1 MVRSD
6 VNSPTYLEVKD
17 SATLQEFG
25 KRNLSNPGSK
35 SKLDS
40 REFID
45 LLPAEV
51 ISRKQDRPDS
61 KTIAGISTKFQYVCK
76 VINIIILIVLLV
88 TLYRWMELCGGV
100 AILASVSPVLNKTG
114 KSALKRTL

>member
-17 SATLQEFG
+17 SATLPEFG

-35 SKLDS
+35 SKLDT
-40 REFID
+40 REFIN
-45 LLPAEV
+45 LLPDEV

>member
-35 SKLDS
+35 SKLDT
-40 REFID
+40 RDFIN

-51 ISRKQDRPDS
+51 ISRKQD
-61 KTIAGISTKFQYVCK
+61 STLSQKAKYV
-76 VINIIILIVLLV
+76 VQ
-88 TLYRWMELCGGV
+88 LY
-100 AILASVSPVLNKTG
+100 ST
-114 KSALKRTL
+114 